1 MTPLNAGLGR
11 PTPDLVA
18 ASLLTA
24 GDRGEVHL
32 VARDGQL
39 MTLKTDEATARKLAL
54 SLWKVLERPG

>member
-1 MTPLNAGLGR
+1 MTPRYAGLGR
-11 PTPDLVA
+11 PTPDIIS

-24 GDRGEVHL
+24 GKNGEVHL

-54 SLWKVLERPG
+54 SLWRALERPA

>member
-11 PTPDLVA
+11 TMPDLVS

-32 VARDGQL
+32 VARDGRL
-39 MTLKTDEATARKLAL
+39 MTLRTDEATARKLAL
-54 SLWKVLERPG
+54 SLWKALERPG

>member
-1 MTPLNAGLGR
+1 MTPRNVGLGR
-11 PTPDLVA
+11 PMPDLVS

-24 GDRGEVHL
+24 GKTGEVHL
-32 VARDGQL
+32 LARDGHL